1 VDYDPKFNQSKAG
14 LPRVPYYGS
23 KCPHEGRS
31 NVMILSKLNN
41 AQKFGLLVCQRCRV
55 LMSDMECEL
64 DGWQGL

>member
-14 LPRVPYYGS
+14 LPRVH
-23 KCPHEGRS
+23 KGRS

-41 AQKFGLLVCQRCRV
+41 AQMFGLLVCQRCRV
-55 LMSDMECEL
+55 LMNDMECEL